1 MKHVRNSII
10 LQLVLLL
17 WVSWAHAQQPSVN
30 PTVPHLVKFSGSVK
44 GLDGKP
50 LISVAGVTF
59 SLYKEDQGGAP
70 LWLETQNV
78 QLDASGRYSVMLG
91 ATKPDGLPADLFT
104 SGEARWLGVQPEGQA
119 EQPRVLLLSV
129 PYALKAADAS
139 TLGGLPPSAFL
150 LAPPPTTS
158 AVSETSATPSINPP
172 ASAITGTGTVNYVP
186 LWTSSSNIG
195 NSMVFQSGTGSS
207 AKLGLNL
214 TAPAATLDV
223 NGGVLVR
230 GPLQLHSL
238 GTATASSGFNSNPYL
253 LTASSFSSS
262 TGKAISQNFQWQAE
276 PSGNN
281 TSSPAGTLN
290 LLFGANTTP
299 TETGLKISNKG
310 IVTFATGQTFPG
322 AGTGTVT
329 SVSLSAPSSDFTI
342 SGSPITASG
351 TLGLN
356 WSVAPTSTNTANAI
370 VKRDGSG
377 NFSTGQVTATYLNA
391 TGSILSSYLLVG
403 SSAPV
408 PVFVGSSA
416 VGATTIFSEATS
428 ATGAN
433 RGVEGLVASSDPAA
447 YGVFGN
453 ATATSGLTKGVYGLA
468 SSVSGVGVF
477 GQDVSLSATGAAA
490 EAGYEPGA
498 GVWGDGGP
506 ANFGVVGT
514 TDSLPAGY
522 FENNTDASSTL
533 YVQND
538 NSIGASFLAY
548 NSATGGYCQIDYA
561 GNLSCSGTKNAVV
574 PLDGGKRKVAISAIE
589 SPKNWFEDFGSAQL
603 TGGSAVVA
611 LDPDFTQTVNA
622 SVEYHVFLT
631 PNGDCR
637 GLYISRRTPTSFEV
651 RELGGGSS
659 TVEFSYR
666 IVALRKNYENVRFA
680 DHTNDPDPRKLMER
694 MRSGRP
700 VQANSQTKPAST
712 KNQALLPLP
721 IGQGSVR

>member
-1 MKHVRNSII
+1 
-10 LQLVLLL
+10 
-17 WVSWAHAQQPSVN
+17 
-30 PTVPHLVKFSGSVK
+30 
-44 GLDGKP
+44 
-50 LISVAGVTF
+50 
-59 SLYKEDQGGAP
+59 
-70 LWLETQNV
+70 
-78 QLDASGRYSVMLG
+78 
-91 ATKPDGLPADLFT
+91 
-104 SGEARWLGVQPEGQA
+104 
-119 EQPRVLLLSV
+119 
-129 PYALKAADAS
+129 
-139 TLGGLPPSAFL
+139 
-150 LAPPPTTS
+150 
-158 AVSETSATPSINPP
+158 
-172 ASAITGTGTVNYVP
+172 
-186 LWTSSSNIG
+186 
-195 NSMVFQSGTGSS
+195 
-207 AKLGLNL
+207 
-214 TAPAATLDV
+214 
-223 NGGVLVR
+223 
-230 GPLQLHSL
+230 
-238 GTATASSGFNSNPYL
+238 
-253 LTASSFSSS
+253 
-262 TGKAISQNFQWQAE
+262 
-276 PSGNN
+276 
-281 TSSPAGTLN
+281 
-290 LLFGANTTP
+290 
-299 TETGLKISNKG
+299 
-310 IVTFATGQTFPG
+310 
-322 AGTGTVT
+322 
-329 SVSLSAPSSDFTI
+329 
-342 SGSPITASG
+342 
-351 TLGLN
+351 
-356 WSVAPTSTNTANAI
+356 
-370 VKRDGSG
+370 
-377 NFSTGQVTATYLNA
+377 
-391 TGSILSSYLLVG
+391 
-403 SSAPV
+403 
-408 PVFVGSSA
+408 
-416 VGATTIFSEATS
+416 
-428 ATGAN
+428 
-433 RGVEGLVASSDPAA
+433 
-447 YGVFGN
+447 
-453 ATATSGLTKGVYGLA
+453 
-468 SSVSGVGVF
+468 
-477 GQDVSLSATGAAA
+477 
-490 EAGYEPGA
+490 
-498 GVWGDGGP
+498 VWGDGGP